1 MAIDVGVEVDEA
13 GVDVDGPEVGVGVV
27 GVGEAGAM
35 TS

>member
-1 MAIDVGVEVDEA
+1 MAVDVGVEVDEA
-13 GVDVDGPEVGVGVV
+13 GVDVDGPVSVV